1 MPQHAEFVIA
11 ADGIWIAVFA
21 GYLLWMV
28 QRSRCTRRMLERLR
42 VPPNE

>member
-11 ADGIWIAVFA
+11 AYGIWIAVFA

-28 QRSRCTRRMLERLR
+28 QRSRRTRRMLERLH